1 MTVTMSDLYT
11 SRTERTAA
19 IVSRQEPVVYPDPV
33 GSQPLNKSQL
43 REYEDNGFLL
53 LPDLFNAQEVQA
65 LLGNVEAMSTD
76 PGILSREEAVVEKGS
91 QAVRSIFRVHE
102 LSELIARLV
111 RDPRVRSGVSD
122 PRAHPPGDPP
132 RERGGAARRA

>member
-65 LLGNVEAMSTD
+65 LLGIAAQA
-76 PGILSREEAVVEKGS
+76 GLIAVDHAQEVADAYRALRRRQHALRLEGAEKARVPQTELTQER
-91 QAVRSIFRVHE
+91 QAVT
-102 LSELIARLV
+102 RLWDEV
-111 RDPRVRSGVSD
+111 LGY
-122 PRAHPPGDPP
+122 
-132 RERGGAARRA
+132 